1 MKSFLPAAIEKAL
14 NAYLHADDLSVK
26 RLARMSGKSISIELM
41 PSSISFNC
49 HFHHD
54 KVTVD
59 LKNDFT
65 PVTKIKGTPLQLLSA
80 FIDKERRHQFFADDV
95 SIEGDAE
102 FAQQV
107 INLFDQ
113 IHIDVEEHASRYI
126 GDTSAHQLGRL
137 IKGIRKWVTNTGQS
151 FSQDVNDYLHEEA
164 AWFPVKEELRDFF
177 EDIDTIRMDTD
188 RLEARLKRIKAQ
200 LNDEESL

>member
-1 MKSFLPAAIEKAL
+1 MKSFIPAAIEKAL
-14 NAYLHADDLSVK
+14 NAYLHADDHTTK
-26 RLARMSGKSISIELM
+26 RLAKMAGKSISIELI
-41 PSSISFNC
+41 PAGITFNC

-59 LKNDFT
+59 FRNDFT
-65 PVTKIKGTPLQLLSA
+65 PVTKIKGTPLQLFGA
-80 FIDKERRHQFFADDV
+80 FVDKERRHQFFADDV

-107 INLFDQ
+107 IHLFDQ
-113 IHIDVEEHASRYI
+113 IHIDAEEQAAKLI

-137 IKGIRKWVTNTGQS
+137 MKGIRKWAASTGQS
-151 FSQDVNDYLHEEA
+151 FTQDVNDYLHEEA
-164 AWFPVKEELRDFF
+164 EWFPVKEELNIFF

-188 RLEARLKRIKAQ
+188 RLEARLKRIIAQ
-200 LNDEESL
+200 LNDEEPL